1 MRSIKW
7 VFSLAVLSVSLSAC
21 YLRHAEPYYSYA
33 PDMHYSVALKAQ
45 KEGAMRQPV
54 HGTIPRGFRPYSIV
68 TMEEA
73 KAHLNPLPRDKETL
87 MHGKQLFNVYCI
99 VCHGAFGEGDG
110 LVAAKTPWPRP
121 LFPRPPSLQ
130 SEKIRDYKDGQ
141 IFHIIS
147 MGQNLMPS
155 YAEKLDNDERWAIV
169 HYVRALYRAKHPTEA
184 DMKAAEGFVEDNN

>member
-7 VFSLAVLSVSLSAC
+7 VFSLVVLSMSLSAC
-21 YLRHAEPYYSYA
+21 YLRHSQPYYAYA
-33 PDMHYSVALKAQ
+33 PDMHYGPGLKAQ

-54 HGTIPRGFRPYSIV
+54 QGTIPRGFRPYSIV

-73 KAHLNPLPRDKETL
+73 KAHLNPFPRSKEVL

-99 VCHGAFGEGDG
+99 VCHGQYGEGDG

-121 LFPRPPSLQ
+121 LFPRPPTLQ
-130 SEKIRDYKDGQ
+130 SDKIRDYKDGQ

-169 HYVRALYRAKHPTEA
+169 HYVRALYRAKHPTDA
-184 DMKAAEGFVEDNN
+184 DMKAAAEFVEENN